1 MILADLK
8 IKIVLI
14 SKIIALPYLVIKFLS
29 TPYPVAATL
38 AVIILIAFLLT
49 LDNEINAKLLT
60 KRL

>member
-1 MILADLK
+1 
-8 IKIVLI
+8 
-14 SKIIALPYLVIKFLS
+14 LPYLVIKFLS